1 VYEPGELHVVSYKND
16 SPWANASVRTTGPA
30 AAVKLTADRGSIS
43 ADGKDL
49 LYVTAD
55 VVDAAGLVV
64 PTADN
69 VIELSV
75 SESGQIVAT
84 DNGDPA
90 DLVAFPSASRKAFS
104 GKALAILKGMVGDG
118 MIHVSALSVGLSEG
132 EVSVGVS

>member
-1 VYEPGELHVVSYKND
+1 
-16 SPWANASVRTTGPA
+16 
-30 AAVKLTADRGSIS
+30 
-43 ADGKDL
+43 
-49 LYVTAD
+49 